1 MSVSECKALNTW
13 RHGDVLG
20 LDVGNVMSQRLD
32 SNRYELHTYCDFG
45 LYAFLL
51 LYKMVFGLEHI
62 VIVSRVN
69 TPVRSPS
76 FPNAPSSSQHWVRR
90 FVNVGLNLFHLGMPE
105 ENLILVNQY
114 NEKGPAIAHVGL
126 GAFVDDHIEA
136 LMSIRES
143 HPDAVLIHY
152 DNSRPGESVWPLRPK
167 WLNGQAFATQ
177 CADESWNMH
186 SWYDLAW
193 AMNLPFI
200 DEIFGEKYT
209 KQFPPNDTA
218 LHSEMMDELVEHLQ
232 RTIAPRPSTKYED
245 WVVSILFF
253 FREHQQS

>member
-1 MSVSECKALNTW
+1 MSVSECKALNAW

-32 SNRYELHTYCDFG
+32 NNRYELHKYCDFG

-51 LYKMVFGLEHI
+51 LYKMVFGLDHI
-62 VIVSRVN
+62 VIVSRIN
-69 TPVRSPS
+69 TPVSQDT
-76 FPNAPSSSQHWVRR
+76 SQHWVRR

-126 GAFVDDHIEA
+126 GAFVDDRIES

-152 DNSRPGESVWPLRPK
+152 DNNRRGEPVWPLRPK
-167 WLNGQAFATQ
+167 WLNADGFAVQ
-177 CADESWNMH
+177 CADDSLIMP

-193 AMNLPFI
+193 AMNLPFV
-200 DEIFGEKYT
+200 DPVFRSLYVR
-209 KQFPPNDTA
+209 QFPPNDTA
-218 LHSEMMDELVEHLQ
+218 LHSELMDELIEHLQ

-253 FREHQQS
+253 FCEHQQS